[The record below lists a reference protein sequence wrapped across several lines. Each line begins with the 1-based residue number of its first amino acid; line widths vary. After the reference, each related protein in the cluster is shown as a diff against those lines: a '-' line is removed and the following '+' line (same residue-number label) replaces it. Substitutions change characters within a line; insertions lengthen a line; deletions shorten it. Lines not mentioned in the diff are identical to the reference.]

1 MDIIQKMKDHIA
13 LQVNQL
19 ERKLAKKQR
28 ALDNPNKQVDLSMMD
43 LGVSLRDSS
52 SELKKY
58 EAFQTSRMIECFQA
72 KTAQMDANDKLLVT
86 EIEAVIAAG
95 LKR

>member
-1 MDIIQKMKDHIA
+1 MARQVDH
-13 LQVNQL
+13 L
-19 ERKLAKKQR
+19 ERELAEKQR
-28 ALDNPNKQVDLSMMD
+28 ALDNPNKQVDLIMMD

-58 EAFQTSRMIECFQA
+58 EAFQTSRMIECLQA

-86 EIEAVIAAG
+86 ELEAAIAAG

>member
-1 MDIIQKMKDHIA
+1 MA
-13 LQVNQL
+13 RQVNHL
-19 ERKLAKKQR
+19 ERELAEKQR
-28 ALDNPNKQVDLSMMD
+28 ALDNPNKQVDLSVLD

-58 EAFQTSRMIECFQA
+58 EAFQTSRMIECFQE

-86 EIEAVIAAG
+86 ELEAALAAG

>member
-1 MDIIQKMKDHIA
+1 MARQVDH
-13 LQVNQL
+13 L
-19 ERKLAKKQR
+19 EKELAEKQR

-43 LGVSLRDSS
+43 LGVSLRDSR

-58 EAFQTSRMIECFQA
+58 ETFQTSRMIECLQA

-86 EIEAVIAAG
+86 EIEVVIAAG